1 MSSAAEIL
9 VVILSIALTFFLILG
24 MVLVVYLIVLTR
36 QIRKITKSAERTVDG
51 LESTVAGFSKM
62 MSPIFVA
69 EMVSKIIKKFKTN
82 QKGK

>member
-1 MSSAAEIL
+1 MSSAAEVL

-51 LESTVAGFSKM
+51 LESTVAGFSKI

-69 EMVSKIIKKFKTN
+69 EMVSKFIKKFKTS

>member
-62 MSPIFVA
+62 ISPIFVA
-69 EMVSKIIKKFKTN
+69 EMVNKFIKKFKTN
-82 QKGK
+82 QKEK

>member
-24 MVLVVYLIVLTR
+24 MVLVVYLIVLTQ

-51 LESTVAGFSKM
+51 LESTVVGFSKV
-62 MSPIFVA
+62 MSPIFLA
-69 EMVSKIIKKFKTN
+69 EMVNKFIKKFKTD
-82 QKGK
+82 QKEK